1 MTKAVLYPVVP
12 LFGLFVAACSSPAAV
27 TESADAQPPDAA
39 APHDASVPYVNP
51 YAAQCADA
59 APLPQ
64 TIECTG
70 LYTNVA
76 SKELAPG
83 IVPYAPAVPL
93 WADFAEKQRWIYL
106 PPGTTIDTSDPNEWT
121 FPVGTKVW
129 KQFTR
134 DGILVET
141 RLFEKLE
148 PGYWQYGTYA
158 WNDAGTEAMASGGVN
173 IPWGTDGGVYHIPTP
188 DECNQCH
195 KGRNDHLMGFE
206 QVSLGL
212 DGAVGLTLEQL
223 VAQNLLSPPPASTHL
238 SVGDDGTGLAAAPM
252 EWLHVNCGVSCHN
265 ENPNSTGFGSG
276 MDLRLD
282 PTLLDGGPS
291 TNFDTRT
298 TTLGATAN
306 NPMWSGLVRIV
317 PGDPAH
323 SLLVTLI
330 TNRGT
335 NNPAQNQMPPI
346 ATYIV
351 DTPDTDTVINWIS
364 HMPELPDGGTEL
376 PDGD

>member
-1 MTKAVLYPVVP
+1 MTHVALRSAAP
-12 LFGLFVAACSSPAAV
+12 LLGLLVAACSSEPTGAG
-27 TESADAQPPDAA
+27 PG
-39 APHDASVPYVNP
+39 DASIGDGGAPYVNP
-51 YAAQCADA
+51 YAAQCGDA
-59 APLPQ
+59 AVPPQ

-70 LYTNVA
+70 LFTNVA
-76 SKELAPG
+76 TKEIAPG
-83 IVPYAPAVPL
+83 NVPYAPAVPL
-93 WADFAEKQRWIYL
+93 WADFAEKDRWIYL
-106 PPGTTIDTSDPNEWT
+106 PPGTTIDTSDPTEWI

-141 RLFEKLE
+141 RLFEKTE
-148 PGYWQYGTYA
+148 PTYWVYTTYA
-158 WNDAGTEAMASGGVN
+158 WNPDATEATISAGGDL
-173 IPWGTDGGVYHIPTP
+173 PWGTDGGIYHIPTQ

-195 KGRNDHLMGFE
+195 RGRTDHLMGFE

-212 DGAVGLTLEQL
+212 AGATGLTLAEL
-223 VAQNLLSPPPASTHL
+223 VAQNRLSPAPASTSL
-238 SVGDDGTGLAAAPM
+238 TVGDDGTGVAAAPM
-252 EWLHVNCGVSCHN
+252 AWLHINCGVSCHN
-265 ENPNSTGFGSG
+265 LNQNSTAYGSG
-276 MDLRLD
+276 MNLRLD

-298 TTLGATAN
+298 TTIGMTAN
-306 NPMWSGLVRIV
+306 NPMWSGQVRIV
-317 PGDPAH
+317 PGDPTH

-351 DTPDTDTVINWIS
+351 DEPDTQNVIDWIGK
-364 HMPELPDGGTEL
+364 MPAAPDGG
-376 PDGD
+376 

>member
-1 MTKAVLYPVVP
+1 MIRVAFRSAAP
-12 LFGLFVAACSSPAAV
+12 LLGLLAAACSSQGAGSGDGGA
-27 TESADAQPPDAA
+27 
-39 APHDASVPYVNP
+39 PYVNP
-51 YAAQCADA
+51 YAAECTDA
-59 APLPQ
+59 AVPPQ

-70 LYTNVA
+70 LFTNVA
-76 SKELAPG
+76 TKEIAPG

-106 PPGTTIDTSDPNEWT
+106 PPDTTIDTSDPSEWI

-141 RLFEKLE
+141 RLFQKTS
-148 PGYWQYGTYA
+148 PTYWVYTTYA
-158 WNDAGTEAMASGGVN
+158 WNSDATEAKISGGGN

-195 KGRNDHLMGFE
+195 TGRTDHLMGFE

-212 DGAVGLTLEQL
+212 PGATGLTLAEL
-223 VAQNLLSPPPASTHL
+223 VAQNRLSPPPASTSL
-238 SVGDDGTGLAAAPM
+238 KIGDDGTGVAAAPM
-252 EWLHVNCGVSCHN
+252 AWLHINCGVSCHN
-265 ENPNSTGFGSG
+265 LNQNSTAYAAG
-276 MDLRLD
+276 MNLRLD

-298 TTLGATAN
+298 TTIGMTAN
-306 NPMWSGLVRIV
+306 NPMWQGQVRIV
-317 PGDPAH
+317 PGDPTD

-351 DTPDTDTVINWIS
+351 DVPDTQNVIDWIS
-364 HMPELPDGGTEL
+364 KMPAEPDGGDVPAA
-376 PDGD
+376 PDGG